1 MELRQALTAL
11 ALLLPTAALA
21 DVERYAVVVGNNLG
35 QGPDLPLRYA
45 EMDAA
50 RVASVLQEVGGVR
63 PENTVLLQGKD
74 ADTVRRALIAVNERV
89 RTAGRSTVLL
99 VYYSGHADA
108 GALHLG
114 QQPAGAGRAGAAG
127 ARVRRG
133 LPAAG
138 ARRLPLR
145 ARSPG

>member
-1 MELRQALTAL
+1 VAGADPRRVRARTGRRAAARRLPGAPAELRQALI
-11 ALLLPTAALA
+11 ALLLALFPAAALA
-21 DVERYAVVVGNNLG
+21 QVERDGVVVGNRG
-35 QGPDLPLRYA
+35 REERGVPLRYA

-50 RVASVLQEVGGVR
+50 RVVSVLQEVGGVR

-89 RTAGRSTVLL
+89 RTASRPTVLL

-114 QQPAGAGRAGAAG
+114 GS
-127 ARVRRG
+127 
-133 LPAAG
+133 
-138 ARRLPLR
+138 RLEL
-145 ARSPG
+145 A

>member
-1 MELRQALTAL
+1 MELRQALI
-11 ALLLPTAALA
+11 ALLLALSPAAALA
-21 DVERYAVVVGNNLG
+21 QVERYAVVVGNDVG
-35 QGPDLPLRYA
+35 EPPDVPLRYA

-50 RVASVLQEVGGVR
+50 RMVSVLQEVGGVR

-89 RTAGRSTVLL
+89 RTAGRPTVLL

-114 QQPAGAGRAGAAG
+114 GSSSPSWSSWSAD
-127 ARVRRG
+127 RRPDSG
-133 LPAAG
+133 C
-138 ARRLPLR
+138 
-145 ARSPG
+145 